1 MSYERTGWVEDEP
14 ARLTGRLEVRPAA
27 ELGPIIVCLDTSG
40 AQGKRFWLVWAG
52 AGPGAGPARLLLRQ
66 GGAMLRGHT
75 PACVHMLDS
84 ATCQR
89 SLCPPS
95 MSKQCLSCCAT
106 WYPPPAGSM
115 YGARE
120 TVAKAVALECMRG
133 AHRQQRKC
141 YLYAFRW
148 VTDAAAARRCIAR
161 SRPDGMPQLAG
172 SPAHFMHK
180 FGGICGLKFSL
191 LVWLVPAAAPATLL
205 SWSWA
210 PIPPPSPTSSSS
222 SRPALAAAQVGGGL

>member
-1 MSYERTGWVEDEP
+1 MGW
-14 ARLTGRLEVRPAA
+14 
-27 ELGPIIVCLDTSG
+27 SG
-40 AQGKRFWLVWAG
+40 ARCRASQVAAAAG
-52 AGPGAGPARLLLRQ
+52 RCHAAWPHSSVRAHAGQCDLPAQSVSAQHVKTMPELL
-66 GGAMLRGHT
+66 
-75 PACVHMLDS
+75 CHMV
-84 ATCQR
+84 
-89 SLCPPS
+89 
-95 MSKQCLSCCAT
+95 
-106 WYPPPAGSM
+106 PPPAGSM

-172 SPAHFMHK
+172 SPAHFMHN

-210 PIPPPSPTSSSS
+210 PMPPPSPTSSSS
-222 SRPALAAAQVGGGL
+222 SRPVLAAAQVGGGDWLQGGDAACVAGR